1 MPPEP
6 RTSSTRQP
14 ASSDP
19 MGRSAIRVHCDAGS
33 ARSYAL
39 LRVEAVDE
47 PPELVGLD
55 RLLPALELVARA
67 PDEEDREAAGADAVE
82 VAQRERVEALGD
94 VDDDDVA
101 AGGGGR
107 VERERVELLAAL
119 RVGRRREDHDAPR
132 VAGHGGQRTRG
143 ADCAGRG
150 APPGTS
156 AAGGAPFAPPAAGN
170 VLVRVRRR
178 GPRRA
183 GAPAPPPPGR
193 RRP

>member
-1 MPPEP
+1 MPPVP
-6 RTSSTRQP
+6 RISSTRQP

-19 MGRSAIRVHCDAGS
+19 TGRSAIRVHCDAGS

-55 RLLPALELVARA
+55 RLLPALELVPRA
-67 PDEEDREAAGADAVE
+67 PDEQDREAAGADAVE

-107 VERERVELLAAL
+107 GEGERVELLAAR
-119 RVGRRREDHDAPR
+119 RVGGRREHHDAPR

-143 ADCAGRG
+143 AGR
-150 APPGTS
+150 
-156 AAGGAPFAPPAAGN
+156 AALPAAAAAAHG
-170 VLVRVRRR
+170 
-178 GPRRA
+178 G
-183 GAPAPPPPGR
+183 
-193 RRP
+193 